1 MRLPKA
7 TFFSFL
13 ILLTLPTLTIRAQL
27 LPKDSLI
34 NDTAYATAI
43 HQYHV
48 YTAPET
54 GLYRGPQYVDYDY
67 TVQKGQPFFGP
78 DSFRVGTIRYNGFL
92 YAHVPLLY
100 DLVKDQVIINDPYKV
115 YKISL
120 FMDLVEGFTIEDH
133 VFILLKDSLNPS
145 APRSGFYE
153 QLYQGRIILLK
164 REKKSLQEN
173 LALPTDNIRTFIDS
187 SVSFYLKKAG
197 TWYPIDSK
205 GLLLKA
211 LKERRAE
218 VRKFIRNSNLSWHD
232 DKEQLLLKVVL
243 WYDGFNQ

>member
-7 TFFSFL
+7 TLCSFL
-13 ILLTLPTLTIRAQL
+13 LLLTLPTLTIRAQL
-27 LPKDSLI
+27 SPKDSLI
-34 NDTAYATAI
+34 NDTAYAVAI

-48 YTAPET
+48 YTTPES

-67 TVQKGQPFFGP
+67 TVQRGQPFFGP
-78 DSFRVGTIRYNGFL
+78 DSFRVGTIRYNGLL
-92 YAHVPLLY
+92 YEHVLILY
-100 DLVKDQVIINDPYKV
+100 DLVKDQVVISDPYYV

-120 FMDLVEGFTIEDH
+120 LMDLVDGFTIEDH

-153 QLYQGRIILLK
+153 RLYQGHVTLLK

-173 LALPTDNIRTFIDS
+173 LVQSTDNVRNFIDS
-187 SVSFYLKKAG
+187 SVSYYLKKAG
-197 TWYPIDSK
+197 TWYPIGSK
-205 GLLLKA
+205 GMLLKA
-211 LKERRAE
+211 LKDRRAE
-218 VRKFIRNSNLSWHD
+218 VRKFIRNNNLSWHD